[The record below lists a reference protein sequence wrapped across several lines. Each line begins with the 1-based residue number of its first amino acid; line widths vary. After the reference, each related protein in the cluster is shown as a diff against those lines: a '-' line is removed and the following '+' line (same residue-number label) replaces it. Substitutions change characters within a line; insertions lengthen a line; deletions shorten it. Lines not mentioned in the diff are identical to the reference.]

1 MGYQQNKNDAE
12 QENRQSDELLEE
24 ELEEVVGGL
33 ATVSIARCKVCHIR
47 IAVYEMSVCAACF
60 RKTQVPLAGE
70 GG

>member
-1 MGYQQNKNDAE
+1 MEYQQNKDDPD
-12 QENRQSDELLEE
+12 QELLEE

-33 ATVSIARCKVCHIR
+33 ATVSIARCKVCYIR

-70 GG
+70 GANHD

>member
-1 MGYQQNKNDAE
+1 MEYQQNKDDPD
-12 QENRQSDELLEE
+12 QELLEE

-70 GG
+70 GANHD